1 MKKEKNAVK
10 APAGALPPEQ
20 GKNVTT
26 FEYICL
32 SLARIGGMF
41 GTTLTGTLAA
51 AFLHELYFGPVGV
64 DSAEIA
70 KIMAVQTTL
79 TTLMGI
85 VIGII
90 AAMIV
95 QKWKSR
101 WGRYRQWYI
110 ICLAPIFILTVLYF
124 YVPKGWTVQQ
134 MTLFRY
140 GIALCQTIF
149 NAFNNFGQNVAQVI
163 SPNPREK
170 KTVATV
176 WQLSYYLGYG
186 GAYLGTFVYGL
197 FSDDKNAMYM
207 TLAIVAAIVTAFGN
221 LMCGLFC
228 KERIELPKKDKV
240 KVSKALF
247 SLFKYRNYR
256 AYQYMQW
263 ANVLAAL
270 GKFSTYLAA
279 ITVGSSKNLLL
290 TLPTAA
296 GTVVGNILTAKLSK
310 KHEPTKLLKFC
321 GPYSMISAGI
331 LFLICYVEAKF
342 GLMFFSGWNSIF
354 FYVFYFLF
362 GVGIGIQELSNSH
375 FNVEYFD
382 YLEWQTGDRMEAIQG
397 VVPGWIQ
404 TGLNYLKELMIPF
417 MIAWVGY
424 QSSAEGDLVK
434 TMQAQPTY
442 MKTCLWLLAFLLF
455 GYTLSNVLKAIIL
468 KTLYNVEGE
477 NKAQMYRDLEEMRK
491 ARHEENKALAG
502 GTVPAAAA
510 EESLN
515 E

>member
-1 MKKEKNAVK
+1 MKKENTAVK

-64 DSAEIA
+64 DAEGIA

-79 TTLMGI
+79 TTIVGVVIGLVAGI
-85 VIGII
+85 V
-90 AAMIV
+90 V

-110 ICLAPIFILTVLYF
+110 ICLAPIFALTVLYF
-124 YVPKGWTVQQ
+124 YVPQGWTVQQ

-163 SPNPREK
+163 SPNPKEK

-197 FSDDKNAMYM
+197 FSDDKNKMYM
-207 TLAIVAAIVTAFGN
+207 TLAVVAAIVTAFGN

-240 KVSKALF
+240 KISKELF
-247 SLFKYRNYR
+247 RLFLDRNYR

-263 ANVLAAL
+263 STVLAAI
-270 GKFSTYLAA
+270 GRFTTYLVA

-290 TLPTAA
+290 TIPSAA
-296 GTVVGNILTAKLSK
+296 GTVVGNVLTAKLSK

-321 GPYSMISAGI
+321 GIFAPAAAVVV
-331 LFLICYVEAKF
+331 FLVCYVESKF

-354 FYVFYFLF
+354 FYFFYFVF
-362 GVGIGIQELSNSH
+362 GVGIGIQELSTSH

-382 YLEWQTGDRMEAIQG
+382 YLEWKTGDRMEAVQG
-397 VVPGWIQ
+397 IIPGWIQ
-404 TGLNYLKELMIPF
+404 TFLNYLKELAIPF
-417 MIAWVGY
+417 VIAWVGY
-424 QSSAEGDLVK
+424 ESSAEGDLVK
-434 TMQAQPTY
+434 TMQAKPDY
-442 MKTCLWLLAFLLF
+442 MSTCLWLLAFVLF
-455 GYTLSNVLKAIIL
+455 GYALSRVISALVLKFFYDI
-468 KTLYNVEGE
+468 EGE
-477 NKAQMYRDLEEMRK
+477 KKEQMYRELEEMRA
-491 ARHEENKALAG
+491 ARHRENKALAG
-502 GTVPAAAA
+502 EPVETPA
-510 EESLN
+510 N
-515 E
+515 